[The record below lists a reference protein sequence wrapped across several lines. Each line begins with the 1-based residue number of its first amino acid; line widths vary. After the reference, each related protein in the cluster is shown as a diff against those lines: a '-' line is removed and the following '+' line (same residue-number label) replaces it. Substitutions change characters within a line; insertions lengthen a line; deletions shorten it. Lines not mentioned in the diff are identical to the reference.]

1 MKKKSIIII
10 SIVVVLAILLFPIP
24 RKLNDG
30 GTVEYR
36 ALLYTITD
44 YHKLILETDESESGY
59 IEGIKIEILGIE
71 IFNSL
76 DEKESFA
83 KTEERV
89 KLADVKIDT
98 KEINTKKLV
107 KFNGTLYGKSNALIG

>member
-36 ALLYTITD
+36 ALLDIRNRN
-44 YHKLILETDESESGY
+44 I
-59 IEGIKIEILGIE
+59 
-71 IFNSL
+71 
-76 DEKESFA
+76 
-83 KTEERV
+83 
-89 KLADVKIDT
+89 
-98 KEINTKKLV
+98 
-107 KFNGTLYGKSNALIG
+107 